1 MCAALHSTLT
11 HTTECVIHKSSEFP
25 YIGLSQSVRFCAEGN
40 VFITFDTGLDWF
52 NREQRPQ
59 SGPVRIIDD
68 SRTTIAGVKV
78 NSLHEVVPVHLHGE
92 IEKALKKLTL
102 HMKYTKPKNEERENG
117 KRSLQEYDRGMQL
130 KRF

>member
-1 MCAALHSTLT
+1 
-11 HTTECVIHKSSEFP
+11 VIQKSSEFP
-25 YIGLSQSVRFCAEGN
+25 YVGLSQSVRFCTESGSESN
-40 VFITFDTGLDWF
+40 VFITFDAGLDWF

-68 SRTTIAGVKV
+68 SRTTIAGVRV

-102 HMKYTKPKNEERENG
+102 NMKYTKPIDEERENG
-117 KRSLQEYDRGMQL
+117 KRSLQEYDRGM
-130 KRF
+130 